1 VSDTDL
7 RCLVRDYGTTFY
19 NRVDDRRLGDIGL
32 LVMPLRTQAQQV
44 LPEHGTFALRL
55 NLTYVCWPRMPPG
68 TAGRLMPAV
77 SPEFPPFS
85 CFVSNIYD
93 SPQINT

>member
-1 VSDTDL
+1 M
-7 RCLVRDYGTTFY
+7 RDYGTTFY

-55 NLTYVCWPRMPPG
+55 NLTYVCWPRSIAPG
-68 TAGRLMPAV
+68 GAGGQMPAV
-77 SPEFPPFS
+77 SPNFPPFA

-93 SPQINT
+93 SP